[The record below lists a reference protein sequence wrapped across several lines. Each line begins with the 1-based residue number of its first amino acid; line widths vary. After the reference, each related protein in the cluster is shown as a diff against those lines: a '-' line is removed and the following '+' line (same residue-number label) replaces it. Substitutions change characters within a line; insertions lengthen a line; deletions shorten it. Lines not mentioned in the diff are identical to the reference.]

1 MIVNEEDTITWMIAP
16 EEDLPPIQSPS
27 TAPSKLELQ
36 EENYDTGLD
45 TVNVTYIPGEL
56 SIYENGLL
64 LSSGL
69 SSKIL
74 ATSDKLVS
82 IVSGKSQHK
91 FHIRPDGATVFQIE
105 EGWVYV
111 SNSEA
116 NENDH
121 GEDGGVG
128 ALYFDTQ
135 GNVINYSRLLDNT
148 KNNCSGGKS
157 PWNTWL
163 SCDEYENG
171 SIFEVDPTG
180 KVPPNETIIGDL
192 GGGGHFESL
201 AYDIRQ
207 FPTIHFYVTEDQ
219 EDGPSRNLLLILF

>member
-16 EEDLPPIQSPS
+16 EEDLSPIQSPS
-27 TAPSKLELQ
+27 TGPSKLELQ
-36 EENYDTGLD
+36 DENYDTGLG

-157 PWNTWL
+157 PWNAWL
-163 SCDEYENG
+163 SCDDYENG